1 MPLDE
6 TTHTWGLTATG
17 VAHSRLTGR
26 RVRVA
31 ILDTGIDREHPDF
44 VGRPMV
50 CRSFVGDAST
60 DDGNGHG
67 TYCAGIA
74 CGPASASQAPRYG
87 VAGGA
92 DLYIGKIISDNGSGA
107 EGNILAGIE
116 WAVQSGCAIV
126 SLSAG
131 TLVVPGQPFSAS
143 FEQVA
148 RRALDAGTLII
159 AAAGNG
165 SLRPDVIA
173 PVEHPANCPSIVA
186 VAAVDPYLRIAPFS
200 GGGFNGGG
208 GEVTI
213 AAPGVAIHS
222 AWPRPALYRT
232 LTGTSMASA
241 FVAGIAAL
249 IAEANPASRGRDLLD
264 LLVRAARPL
273 SLPARDVGA
282 GLVQAP

>member
-1 MPLDE
+1 
-6 TTHTWGLTATG
+6 
-17 VAHSRLTGR
+17 
-26 RVRVA
+26 
-31 ILDTGIDREHPDF
+31 
-44 VGRPMV
+44 MV
-50 CRSFVGDAST
+50 CRSFVGDGST

-74 CGPASASQAPRYG
+74 CGPASPSQPPRYG
-87 VAGGA
+87 VACDA
-92 DLYIGKIISDNGSGA
+92 DLYIGKIVSDNGSGA
-107 EGNILAGIE
+107 DRDILAGIE
-116 WAVQSGCAIV
+116 WAVQNGCAIV

-131 TLVVPGQPFSAS
+131 TTVVPGQPFSAI

-148 RRALDAGTLII
+148 QRTLAAGTVII

-173 PVEHPANCPSIVA
+173 PIDHPANCPSIVS
-186 VAAVDPYLRIAPFS
+186 VAAIDPYLRIAPFS
-200 GGGFNGGG
+200 GGGINVGG

-213 AAPGVAIHS
+213 AAPGVAIRS

-232 LTGTSMASA
+232 LTGTSMASP

-249 IAEANPASRGRDLLD
+249 IAEANPAARGHELLD
-264 LLVRAARPL
+264 LLIRSARPL

>member
-1 MPLDE
+1 M
-6 TTHTWGLTATG
+6 
-17 VAHSRLTGR
+17 
-26 RVRVA
+26 RVA

-44 VGRPMV
+44 AGRTMV
-50 CRSFVGDAST
+50 CRSFIGDGST

-67 TYCAGIA
+67 TYCAGVA
-74 CGPASASQAPRYG
+74 CGPATPYQAPRYG

-92 DLYIGKIISDNGSGA
+92 DLYIGKIVSDNGSGA
-107 EGNILAGIE
+107 EENILAGIE

-131 TLVVPGQPFSAS
+131 TTVVPGQAYSAI

-148 RRALDAGTLII
+148 RQALDAGTVII

-173 PVEHPANCPSIVA
+173 PIDHPANCPSIVS

-200 GGGFNGGG
+200 GGGIEVGG

-213 AAPGVAIHS
+213 AAPGVAIRS

-232 LTGTSMASA
+232 LTGTSMASP

-249 IAEANPASRGRDLLD
+249 IAEANPASRGRELLD
-264 LLVRAARPL
+264 LLIRAARPL

-282 GLVQAP
+282 GFVQAP